1 MLTARYLRHP
11 LRFARKNSFWLNGSR
26 VSVRGEK
33 FIVHSRSRKVWQST
47 AAERW
52 EPETLDILDAH
63 LSPQTVLW
71 DIGAYLG
78 QISLYASRKCRR
90 VVAFE
95 PDPDALQQ
103 LIWNARRN
111 RADNI
116 AVVGAALAAESGI
129 CPMAPALSQQYFLGR
144 STTSFLLS
152 PDARESFLAPAFGR
166 AAWEDLIRAE
176 PPDFIKMDIEGGE
189 FELLPAMSDFL
200 ASHRPKLMLALH
212 AHFLRNRG
220 KDENEADKNLARAAA
235 ALKCYGECLDLHSN
249 ESFPAAELTGAK
261 LKNSGCVFLR

>member
-1 MLTARYLRHP
+1 MLNARYLRHP
-11 LRFARKNSFWLNGSR
+11 LRLARENFFWLGGSR
-26 VSVRGEK
+26 ISIRGEK
-33 FIVHSRSRKVWQST
+33 FVVHSRSRRAWRNT
-47 AAERW
+47 ADEKW

-63 LSPQTVLW
+63 LSPQSVLW

-78 QISLYASRKCRR
+78 QISLYASRRCRR

-95 PDPDALQQ
+95 PDPAALPQ
-103 LIWNARRN
+103 LIWNVRRN

-129 CPMAPALSQQYFLGR
+129 RPMAPASLGQYSLGR
-144 STTSFLLS
+144 ATTSFL
-152 PDARESFLAPAFGR
+152 PPPEARESFLAPAFGR
-166 AAWEDLIRAE
+166 AAWEDLIRADA
-176 PPDFIKMDIEGGE
+176 PDFIKMDIEGGE

-200 ASHRPKLMLALH
+200 SARRPKLLLSLH
-212 AHFLRNRG
+212 AQFLKNRRISESEEDG
-220 KDENEADKNLARAAA
+220 ILNRAAES
-235 ALKCYGECLDLHSN
+235 LKCCGECLDLHSN

>member
-52 EPETLDILDAH
+52 EPETLDVLDAH

-200 ASHRPKLMLALH
+200 SARRPKLLLSLH
-212 AHFLRNRG
+212 AQFLKNRRISESEEDG
-220 KDENEADKNLARAAA
+220 ILNRAAES
-235 ALKCYGECLDLHSN
+235 LKCCGECLDLHSN